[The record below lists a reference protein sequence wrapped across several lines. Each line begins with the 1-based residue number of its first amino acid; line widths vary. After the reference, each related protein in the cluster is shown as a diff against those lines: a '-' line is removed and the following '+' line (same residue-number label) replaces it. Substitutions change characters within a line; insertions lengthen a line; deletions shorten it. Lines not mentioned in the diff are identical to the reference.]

1 MYKPINVMLFK
12 YGNKYIINSKIK
24 ILSEEE
30 KQIRAKKL

>member
-12 YGNKYIINSKIK
+12 YENKYIINRKIK